1 MSSSWSQ
8 RRKRKRPPVPV
19 EVDIKIDRLGSG
31 GDGISEHLGKPVYA
45 PGLLPGEKAL
55 VRLTNN
61 RGDGRIAETI
71 TRHSNSVDR
80 ITPACLHAEACG
92 GCSVQHLSSSA
103 YSEWKEN
110 LLTKALSS
118 KGLVAERRHPIV
130 QIEDGRRRLR
140 FAVIGTSTG
149 AVLGFNSKASRKI
162 VGIEHC
168 YVAIPELT
176 DIAQQIRSLL
186 SNLLETGETADV
198 EVRNSVSGL
207 DFLLVR
213 TRELNYQERIEI
225 ASWMSDFDGARF
237 AWLPVD
243 NEIPEIIIERR
254 PPSLDINGISVT
266 PPPGAFFQP
275 TAAGEALMAK
285 FIAARLEGSSIV
297 ADLFSG
303 WGAFALRLAGSMHVQ
318 AYEGSELMISSLN
331 QAAAAAGLRG
341 YVTGFT
347 RDLERQPL
355 LENEL
360 SQFDAIVLDPPR
372 SGALKQSQL
381 IAAGGP
387 NRIVYLSCNPIA
399 LARDAQVLVNGGYQF
414 REAQPVDQFR
424 WTPHLEVAC
433 LFEREN

>member
-1 MSSSWSQ
+1 MSNSWSQ
-8 RRKRKRPPVPV
+8 RRKRKRPPTPV

-31 GDGISEHLGKPVYA
+31 GDGISDHLGKPVYV

-61 RGDGRIAETI
+61 RGDGRIAEII
-71 TRHSNSVDR
+71 TRHSNSLDR
-80 ITPACLHAEACG
+80 ITPVCLHAEACG

-103 YSEWKEN
+103 YLDWKED
-110 LLTKALSS
+110 LLSKALSS
-118 KGLVAERRHPIV
+118 KGLVAEQRHPII
-130 QIEDGRRRLR
+130 QIEDRRRRLR
-140 FAVIGTSTG
+140 FAAIGTSVG
-149 AVLGFNSKASRKI
+149 AILGFNSKASRKI
-162 VGIEHC
+162 VGIEQCH
-168 YVAIPELT
+168 VAIPKLT
-176 DIAQQIRSLL
+176 DIAPRIRPLL
-186 SNLLETGETADV
+186 TKLLGAGEAADL

-213 TRELNYQERIEI
+213 ARELNYQERIEV

-237 AWLPVD
+237 SWLPVGY
-243 NEIPEIIIERR
+243 EIPEIIIERR
-254 PPSLDINGISVT
+254 SPSLDINGIPVT
-266 PPPGAFFQP
+266 PPPGAFLQP
-275 TAAGEALMAK
+275 TSAGEAFMAE
-285 FIAARLEGSSIV
+285 FVAARLEGSSRV

-331 QAAAAAGLRG
+331 QAAGAAGLRG

-381 IAAGGP
+381 LAVGGP
-387 NRIVYLSCNPIA
+387 NRILYLSCNPIA

-414 REAQPVDQFR
+414 REAQPIDQFR

>member
-1 MSSSWSQ
+1 MSNSWSQ

-31 GDGISEHLGKPVYA
+31 GDGISDHLGKPVYA

-61 RGDGRIAETI
+61 RGDGRIAEII
-71 TRHSNSVDR
+71 TRHSNSLDR
-80 ITPACLHAEACG
+80 ITPICLHAESCG

-103 YSEWKEN
+103 YLDWKED
-110 LLTKALSS
+110 LLTKALSL
-118 KGLVAERRHPIV
+118 KGLVVEQRHPII

-140 FAVIGTSTG
+140 FAAIGTSTG

-168 YVAIPELT
+168 HVAIPELT
-176 DIAQQIRSLL
+176 DIAPHLRPLL
-186 SNLLETGETADV
+186 NKLLGTGEAADL

-207 DFLLVR
+207 DVLLVR
-213 TRELNYQERIEI
+213 ARELNYQERVDIS
-225 ASWMSDFDGARF
+225 SWMSDFDGARF
-237 AWLPVD
+237 AWLPID

-254 PPSLDINGISVT
+254 PPSLDINGMSVT
-266 PPPGAFFQP
+266 PPPGAFLQP
-275 TAAGEALMAK
+275 TAAGEAFMAK
-285 FIAARLEGSSIV
+285 FVAARLEGASHV

-303 WGAFALRLAGSMHVQ
+303 WGAFALRIAGSMHVQ

-331 QAAAAAGLRG
+331 QAAGAAGLRG

-372 SGALKQSQL
+372 AGAFKQSQL
-381 IAAGGP
+381 LAAGGP
-387 NRIVYLSCNPIA
+387 NRIVYLSCSPIA
-399 LARDAQVLVNGGYQF
+399 LARDAQVLVNGGYHF
-414 REAQPVDQFR
+414 REAQPIDQFR